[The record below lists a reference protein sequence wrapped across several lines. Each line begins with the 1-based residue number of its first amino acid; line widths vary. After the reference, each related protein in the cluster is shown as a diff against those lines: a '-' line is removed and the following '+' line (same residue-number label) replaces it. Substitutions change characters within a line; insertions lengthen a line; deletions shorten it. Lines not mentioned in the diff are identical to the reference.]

1 VPGVAVRVK
10 KIEWRVM
17 LNIQKNRFLILGSG
31 IIYFFLLFFIINS
44 GIAGA
49 AHNNYKFLYITG
61 GIDIADPSIGES
73 FKTEISPNIGM
84 GYSFN
89 NRNTFSIGYSE
100 HDFDSTFSDSA
111 AAAGPLQSITD
122 INSLIPVNI
131 FYDSTSE
138 SYKDK
143 EIYLEYKYYFQ
154 GRQNLFSLKN
164 SGYDNFKNA
173 YPYIGMALGKAQV
186 DYLISYNMNSNQP
199 LLSQKIEESVVTY
212 HAIIGS
218 DLNLGRNWLLTFQGE
233 YVFGDESYSYS
244 SGDINVDPNKI
255 TSLTDAQ
262 RQAVSV
268 NRSTFL
274 NKNTEP
280 ELEISEARFSLKLAY
295 IF

>member
-1 VPGVAVRVK
+1 
-10 KIEWRVM
+10 
-17 LNIQKNRFLILGSG
+17 
-31 IIYFFLLFFIINS
+31 
-44 GIAGA
+44 
-49 AHNNYKFLYITG
+49 
-61 GIDIADPSIGES
+61 
-73 FKTEISPNIGM
+73 
-84 GYSFN
+84 
-89 NRNTFSIGYSE
+89 
-100 HDFDSTFSDSA
+100 
-111 AAAGPLQSITD
+111 
-122 INSLIPVNI
+122 
-131 FYDSTSE
+131 
-138 SYKDK
+138 
-143 EIYLEYKYYFQ
+143 
-154 GRQNLFSLKN
+154 
-164 SGYDNFKNA
+164 
-173 YPYIGMALGKAQV
+173 MALGKAQV